1 MAKWE
6 ELPIADRAQ
15 YMRIAVQN
23 GYRDIRSIREAYNRY
38 AEGGNLYETA
48 AFNNGIEGAINLIN
62 QDKIQSSYKPFIKI
76 KKNGGHI
83 KRLLTKPH

>member
-15 YMRIAVQN
+15 YMKLAVQN

-38 AEGGNLYETA
+38 AEGGPKGDTEDG
-48 AFNNGIEGAINLIN
+48 NNINPN
-62 QDKIQSSYKPFIKI
+62 WDKVTRKPAPLF
-76 KKNGGHI
+76 G
-83 KRLLTKPH
+83 LLGDGSPDLESD